1 MKLELRTNPL
11 RQVRAEE
18 KVPGVIYGRKIAPKP
33 IQVDYKEIMKMYRE
47 YGTSMTF
54 HVNLDGEEHQVYI
67 KELQINPI
75 KRNDIIHF
83 DLQKVTAEDT
93 ISADIAIVL
102 NGKDPVEARGLIV
115 QVVAQTVLAEY
126 SPGAGVTSFQIDVS
140 GLDEGDVLRVKDIE
154 LPEGIKLVDD
164 PEKMIV
170 NVTVPTMEE
179 EPAETDED
187 DLEGEEAAD
196 DDVEVEAIK
205 QKDEE

>member
-1 MKLELRTNPL
+1 
-11 RQVRAEE
+11 
-18 KVPGVIYGRKIAPKP
+18 
-33 IQVDYKEIMKMYRE
+33 MYRE

-170 NVTVPTMEE
+170 NVTIPTMEE

-187 DLEGEEAAD
+187 DLEGEEDTD

>member
-170 NVTVPTMEE
+170 NVTIPTMEE

-187 DLEGEEAAD
+187 DLEGEEDAD

>member
-33 IQVDYKEIMKMYRE
+33 IQVAYKDIMKMYRQ

-54 HVNLDGEEHQVYI
+54 HVNLEGEEHQVYI
-67 KELQINPI
+67 KELQLNPI
-75 KRNDIIHF
+75 KRTDIIHF

-115 QVVAQTVLAEY
+115 QLVSQTVLAEY
-126 SPGAGVTSFQIDVS
+126 SPGAGVTSFQVDVS
-140 GLDEGDVLRVKDIE
+140 NLDEGDVLRVKDIE

-170 NVTVPTMEE
+170 NVTIPSMEE
-179 EPAETDED
+179 EPTDED
-187 DLEGEEAAD
+187 EAEVEDEDDA